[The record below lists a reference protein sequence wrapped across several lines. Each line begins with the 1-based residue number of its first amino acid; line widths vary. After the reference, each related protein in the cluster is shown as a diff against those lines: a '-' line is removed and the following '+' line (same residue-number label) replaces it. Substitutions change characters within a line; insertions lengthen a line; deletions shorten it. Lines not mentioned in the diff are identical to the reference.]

1 MIYKMWN
8 TENESIIMKKF
19 ELIWNFMKGSRSLYV
34 FSIAAIGFAT
44 FIRFIWPMILRVTV
58 DSIIGDNPLQVQ
70 GWLAPVFESIYHFL
84 GGKSILAQSLWMC
97 SLILIILTISRGIFL
112 FFKGKWSAVASE
124 SIVQNIRDR
133 LYDHLQYLPF
143 EYHVKAKTG
152 DLIQRCTSDL
162 ETIRRFLAIQLVEV
176 GRALFMLTFALSFM
190 LPMNVKMT
198 LISLSLVPLIFA
210 FAVLFFIKVKIAFKE
225 SDESE
230 GRLSTVLQE
239 NLTGVRVVRAF
250 ARQKFEIDKFD
261 GKNAEYRDKTYH
273 LIRLLAW
280 YWSVSDFFSL
290 MQIGAVIIL
299 GTYWA
304 AKGII
309 SLGTLMAFSSYVGML
324 LWPIRQMGRVLT
336 DMGKAQVSIERIQE
350 ILDEP
355 IEDLDEGS
363 SLKKINGEIEFKN
376 VSFQYEEGK
385 PILKNV
391 SFKAEKGQT
400 IAILGPTGSGKTTLV
415 NLLPR
420 LYDYQ
425 SGSIT
430 IDGMDI
436 RSISK
441 KTLRRNIG
449 IVLQEPFLF
458 SRTIKENIG
467 LAKKKAKDDDV
478 FQAAQIAS
486 IHDVI
491 MDFEQGYKTAV
502 GERGVTL
509 SGGQK
514 QRVAIARTIING
526 NPILIFDD
534 SLSSVDTETDAAIRK
549 KLRKRR
555 EKVTTFIIS
564 HRLSTLAEADL
575 ILVLENGELVQ
586 RGTHLQL
593 LKQEGLYKRIWAIQT
608 SLEEELAL
616 EKEGIEMK
624 IDKNEEKKIV

>member
-1 MIYKMWN
+1 
-8 TENESIIMKKF
+8 
-19 ELIWNFMKGSRSLYV
+19 
-34 FSIAAIGFAT
+34 
-44 FIRFIWPMILRVTV
+44 
-58 DSIIGDNPLQVQ
+58 
-70 GWLAPVFESIYHFL
+70 
-84 GGKSILAQSLWMC
+84 MC
-97 SLILIILTISRGIFL
+97 SFILILLTLSRGIFL
-112 FFKGKWSAVASE
+112 FFKGKWSAIASE
-124 SIVQNIRDR
+124 SIVRNIRDR

-162 ETIRRFLAIQLVEV
+162 ETIRRFLAIQFVEV
-176 GRALFMLTFALSFM
+176 GRALFMLAFALSFM

-250 ARQKFEIDKFD
+250 ARQKFEVDKFD
-261 GKNAEYRDKTYH
+261 EKNAEYRDKTYH

-280 YWSVSDFFSL
+280 YWSVSDLFSL
-290 MQIGAVIIL
+290 MQIGAVVIL

-363 SLKKINGEIEFKN
+363 TLEKINGEIEFKN

-385 PILKNV
+385 PILKNI

-430 IDGMDI
+430 IDGVDI

-478 FQAAQIAS
+478 FLAAQIAS
-486 IHDVI
+486 IHNVI
-491 MDFEQGYKTAV
+491 IDFEQGYKTAV

-534 SLSSVDTETDAAIRK
+534 SLSAVDTETDAAIRK

-564 HRLSTLAEADL
+564 HRLSTLAEANM
-575 ILVLENGELVQ
+575 ILVLDNGELVQ
-586 RGTHLQL
+586 KGTHLQL
-593 LKQEGLYKRIWAIQT
+593 IEQEGLYKRIWAIQT

-616 EKEGIEMK
+616 EQEGIEMK
-624 IDKNEEKKIV
+624 IDKKEEKKIV

>member
-1 MIYKMWN
+1 
-8 TENESIIMKKF
+8 MKKF
-19 ELIWNFMKGSRSLYV
+19 KLIWDFMKGSRSLYA

-58 DSIIGDNPLQVQ
+58 DSIIGDNPIQVQ
-70 GWLAPVFESIYHFL
+70 GWFAPAFESIFRFG

-97 SLILIILTISRGIFL
+97 SLILILLTVSRGIFL

-162 ETIRRFLAIQLVEV
+162 ETIRRFLAIQFVEV
-176 GRALFMLTFALSFM
+176 GRALFMLAFALSFM

-210 FAVLFFIKVKIAFKE
+210 FAVVFFIKVKIAFKE

-261 GKNAEYRDKTYH
+261 GKNVEYRDKTYH

-290 MQIGAVIIL
+290 MQIGAVVIL
-299 GTYWA
+299 GTFWA

-336 DMGKAQVSIERIQE
+336 DMGKAQVSVERIQE

-363 SLKKINGEIEFKN
+363 SLEKIDGEIEFKN
-376 VSFQYEEGK
+376 VSFQYDEGK
-385 PILKNV
+385 PILKNI
-391 SFKAEKGQT
+391 SFKAKKGQT

-430 IDGMDI
+430 IDGVDI

-467 LAKKKAKDDDV
+467 LAKKKTKDDDV

-534 SLSSVDTETDAAIRK
+534 SLSAVDTETDAAIRK

-564 HRLSTLAEADL
+564 HRLSTLAEADV
-575 ILVLENGELVQ
+575 ILVLDNGELVQ
-586 RGTHLQL
+586 KGTHLQL
-593 LKQEGLYKRIWAIQT
+593 IEQEGLYKRIWAIQT

-616 EKEGIEMK
+616 EQEDVEMR
-624 IDKNEEKKIV
+624 IDKKEEKKIV

>member
-1 MIYKMWN
+1 
-8 TENESIIMKKF
+8 MKKIK
-19 ELIWNFMKGSRSLYV
+19 LILNFMKGSRSLYV

-70 GWLAPVFESIYHFL
+70 GWFAPAFESIFLFL

-97 SLILIILTISRGIFL
+97 SLILILLTLSRGIFL

-176 GRALFMLTFALSFM
+176 GRALFMLVFALSFM

-261 GKNAEYRDKTYH
+261 GKNIEYRDKTYH

-290 MQIGAVIIL
+290 MQIGAVVIL

-336 DMGKAQVSIERIQE
+336 DMGKAQVSVERIQE

-363 SLKKINGEIEFKN
+363 SLNKINGEIEFNN

-400 IAILGPTGSGKTTLV
+400 IAILGPTGSGKTTLI

-425 SGSIT
+425 GGSIT
-430 IDGMDI
+430 IDGKDI
-436 RSISK
+436 KSICK
-441 KTLRRNIG
+441 KSLRRNIG

-467 LAKKKAKDDDV
+467 LAKKKANDDDV

-491 MDFEQGYKTAV
+491 IDFEQGYKTAV

-534 SLSSVDTETDAAIRK
+534 SLSAVDTETDAAIRK
-549 KLRKRR
+549 KLKMRR

-564 HRLSTLAEADL
+564 HRLSTLAEADQ

-586 RGTHLQL
+586 KGTHLQL
-593 LKQEGLYKRIWAIQT
+593 IEQEGLYKRIWAIQT

-616 EKEGIEMK
+616 EQEDIETGI
-624 IDKNEEKKIV
+624 DNNEKKKIV

>member
-1 MIYKMWN
+1 
-8 TENESIIMKKF
+8 MKKF
-19 ELIWNFMKGSRSLYV
+19 KLIWDFMKGSRSLYV

-70 GWLAPVFESIYHFL
+70 GWLAPVFESIFHFL

-97 SLILIILTISRGIFL
+97 SLILILLTISRGIFL
-112 FFKGKWSAVASE
+112 FFKGKWSAIASE

-198 LISLSLVPLIFA
+198 LISLALVPLIFA

-299 GTYWA
+299 GTFWA
-304 AKGII
+304 AKGVI

-355 IEDLDEGS
+355 IEDLDKGS
-363 SLKKINGEIEFKN
+363 FLEKINGEIEFKN

-385 PILKNV
+385 PILKNI

-420 LYDYQ
+420 LYDYK

-430 IDGMDI
+430 IDGVDI

-467 LAKKKAKDDDV
+467 LAKKKVKDDDV

-491 MDFEQGYKTAV
+491 IDFEQGYKTAV

-534 SLSSVDTETDAAIRK
+534 SLSAVDTETDAAIRK
-549 KLRKRR
+549 KLRMRR

-575 ILVLENGELVQ
+575 ILVLDNGELVQ
-586 RGTHLQL
+586 KGTHLQL
-593 LKQEGLYKRIWAIQT
+593 VEQEGLYKRIWAIQT

-616 EKEGIEMK
+616 EQEGIEMK
-624 IDKNEEKKIV
+624 IDKNKGKKIV